1 MKIIE
6 ENNFDLHDLEDW
18 LVNKIGLSE
27 KTKNKIKKN
36 HQFLLKKV
44 SENKAIYGVNT
55 GFGALCNSKIQNEEL
70 GLLQKKL
77 IQSHAVGVGEILP
90 KKISKTMLLFKIF
103 GLSKLSCKF
112 IWVKRWR
119 LIEGSR
125 SSTSRSLLLYDE

>member
-77 IQSHAVGVGEILP
+77 IQSQYQHI
-90 KKISKTMLLFKIF
+90 T
-103 GLSKLSCKF
+103 
-112 IWVKRWR
+112 R
-119 LIEGSR
+119 
-125 SSTSRSLLLYDE
+125 TT